1 MNSYSI
7 IIPINNELRYIPSLL
22 NALEYYINKGHEI
35 IIIDDGST
43 DGSREILQDHNGIKL
58 INLNKN
64 RGKGYAIQQGLKYA
78 LHKKIILYDGDMELN
93 PSDIIKFMIL
103 NKEKG
108 ISSVMG
114 YRFKSLNPFKSNFD
128 WGNFMFTS
136 FFNIIFKANNKD
148 ILCCAKAFYTDDLK
162 GYKIISKGFDI
173 DVELSTV
180 LTILNKREI
189 VPQIIINYKRRN
201 IEEGKKLKVSD
212 GWTILERIIKMI
224 KYL

>member
-1 MNSYSI
+1 MVTD
-7 IIPINNELRYIPSLL
+7 L
-22 NALEYYINKGHEI
+22 
-35 IIIDDGST
+35 IDDPIS
-43 DGSREILQDHNGIKL
+43 IFAMK
-58 INLNKN
+58 KN
-64 RGKGYAIQQGLKYA
+64 SHYSP
-78 LHKKIILYDGDMELN
+78 E
-93 PSDIIKFMIL
+93 
-103 NKEKG
+103 
-108 ISSVMG
+108 
-114 YRFKSLNPFKSNFD
+114 
-128 WGNFMFTS
+128 
-136 FFNIIFKANNKD
+136 
-148 ILCCAKAFYTDDLK
+148 